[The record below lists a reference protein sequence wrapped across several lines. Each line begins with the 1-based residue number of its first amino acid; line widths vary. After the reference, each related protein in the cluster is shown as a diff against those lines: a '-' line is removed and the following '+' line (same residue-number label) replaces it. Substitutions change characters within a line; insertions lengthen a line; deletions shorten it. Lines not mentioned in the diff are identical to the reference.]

1 MSVEIAAQSQHL
13 KGELRSLIRFYDFFC
28 LFSPAPLVESWF
40 KMQWAMLGRKLGNWM
55 LVAPQLY
62 CHVYALPC
70 LSFRLHRGR
79 AGYNWNLTRV
89 FWSCLVAHFVA
100 FLLCSFL
107 FHPWCGPDKTSVT
120 SQSPS
125 SFLSHLDERRD
136 REWRQ
141 RNGGDRQQLLPGQRL
156 TPRHRQ
162 SRVLINTLYSDDKVT
177 LCCELWRA
185 PKGDVNR
192 KA

>member
-89 FWSCLVAHFVA
+89 FWSCFVAHFVA

-107 FHPWCGPDKTSVT
+107 FHPRCGPDKTSVT

-141 RNGGDRQQLLPGQRL
+141 RMEGTDSSCCQARDWRLDTDRAVCWWTPCIVMTRSPCVLSYHELPR
-156 TPRHRQ
+156 
-162 SRVLINTLYSDDKVT
+162 
-177 LCCELWRA
+177 EM
-185 PKGDVNR
+185 
-192 KA
+192 